1 MESDAPDDEFL
12 MRVATYI
19 DAPDIG
25 KLRDQW
31 GRTEFEEVT
40 IYVWSRI
47 PCVTRRLMKL
57 VEWQR
62 GIRV

>member
-1 MESDAPDDEFL
+1 MENDATSDEFL

-25 KLRDQW
+25 ELRDQW
-31 GRTEFEEVT
+31 GHRMFEDVT

-47 PCVTRRLMKL
+47 PCLARRLIKL
-57 VEWQR
+57 VEWQADA
-62 GIRV
+62 GI